1 MLSAMDEN
9 TTNRVLDLEKKVAC
23 LEEEYCRRRE
33 EYERNWRFAVQLS
46 YTLDKQLG
54 DKLLEKSGCVNADKL
69 LIFPCISA
77 IQKAILKKR
86 HYEDILDKQ
95 QKKVVEQC
103 WNELQEELGWREEH
117 YRMLK
122 WLKEHGRPSTDDP
135 EFNVADTKLSQDP
148 TVANCCEELLKV
160 YKKLHT

>member
-9 TTNRVLDLEKKVAC
+9 TTNRILDLEKKVDC
-23 LEEEYCRRRE
+23 LEEEYRRRRE

-86 HYEDILDKQ
+86 HYKDILDEQ
-95 QKKVVEQC
+95 QRKVVIYAE
-103 WNELQEELGWREEH
+103 
-117 YRMLK
+117 M
-122 WLKEHGRPSTDDP
+122 
-135 EFNVADTKLSQDP
+135 QDYQTNAICTAP
-148 TVANCCEELLKV
+148 QRHQHISGKNTCVS
-160 YKKLHT
+160 KKIIKINA

>member
-9 TTNRVLDLEKKVAC
+9 TTNRILDLEKKVDC
-23 LEEEYCRRRE
+23 LEEEYRRRRE

-86 HYEDILDKQ
+86 HYKDILDEQ
-95 QKKVVEQC
+95 QRKVVEQMQGKISSLSALTHPLFSKSLA
-103 WNELQEELGWREEH
+103 ELQIANFQTEDTE
-117 YRMLK
+117 
-122 WLKEHGRPSTDDP
+122 
-135 EFNVADTKLSQDP
+135 NVEAFIQMNKGQASQG
-148 TVANCCEELLKV
+148 AFH
-160 YKKLHT
+160 LHL